1 MYLFS
6 SERPLRAVLFL
17 SLLLLAVMTWAVVW
31 QAHIIQDQKRL
42 IREMSGMAFEEDKK
56 SDMLPRNRWW

>member
-42 IREMSGMAFEEDKK
+42 IREMSGITFFQDK
-56 SDMLPRNRWW
+56 

>member
-1 MYLFS
+1 
-6 SERPLRAVLFL
+6 
-17 SLLLLAVMTWAVVW
+17 MTWAVVW

>member
-42 IREMSGMAFEEDKK
+42 IREMSGMAFDGGTIVSSPDITKK
-56 SDMLPRNRWW
+56 